1 LRRGRKSLPQVTLNE
16 PKDSA
21 LVTAPAASGRAHQ
34 HERCETKRT
43 AGRAQHHA
51 QPMLPAAAVEAEA
64 EEDAAAATVPV
75 PTGMDGAAKATAA
88 TVVAV
93 EERRK
98 TVRGNLIYGG
108 ARRPDTK
115 TVAVAADD
123 ARIEEARGQP
133 HGTPL
138 SC

>member
-43 AGRAQHHA
+43 AGRAQQHA

-64 EEDAAAATVPV
+64 EEDAAAATVPVPV

-115 TVAVAADD
+115 TV
-123 ARIEEARGQP
+123 
-133 HGTPL
+133 
-138 SC
+138 